1 VQLSRSLRA
10 RGLKFYDICQKHNE
24 PAVALFTGAWI
35 EMSLLTKSFIT
46 GNPSRSL
53 RARGLKLM
61 TCQTLQDHENVA
73 LFTGAWIEIVTY
85 IYSFT
90 LYVSVALF
98 TGAWIEIA

>member
-1 VQLSRSLRA
+1 
-10 RGLKFYDICQKHNE
+10 
-24 PAVALFTGAWI
+24 
-35 EMSLLTKSFIT
+35 MSLLTKSFIT